1 MRRSTY
7 LLIALSAVLAGLVSG
22 CQSESRNI
30 PNLTAEAATKRPTG
44 QLPRIFR
51 DPNNPY
57 GYPYNVHETDGL
69 SRNPDDCIK
78 WGCIDSG
85 DK

>member
-7 LLIALSAVLAGLVSG
+7 LLIAPSAVLAGFVSG
-22 CQSESRNI
+22 CQSESRNL
-30 PNLTAEAATKRPTG
+30 PNLTAEAASKLPSG
-44 QLPRIFR
+44 KLPRIFK
-51 DPNNPY
+51 DPSNPY

-78 WGCIDSG
+78 WGCIDNG